1 MKHNI
6 MKRYSPLLLI
16 SLLLLVLAASCQT
29 TSAIATSAEPFDS
42 IRSNKAE
49 LQYFFSQM
57 PKGGDL
63 HNHLTGSI
71 YAETYFQF
79 AVSKNMYLDTDTYL
93 LYP

>member
-6 MKRYSPLLLI
+6 MKRYSLVLLM
-16 SLLLLVLAASCQT
+16 SLLLLTFVTSCQT
-29 TSAIATSAEPFDS
+29 TSAIATAAEPFNS
-42 IRSNKAE
+42 IRNNKAE
-49 LQYFFSQM
+49 LQYFFSHM